1 MVANQNS
8 VIHERREE
16 KYLVVVDMREPFVVA
31 ELLASVQEQTYGPIR
46 VTLIQLLICI
56 NI

>member
-1 MVANQNS
+1 MVASQNS